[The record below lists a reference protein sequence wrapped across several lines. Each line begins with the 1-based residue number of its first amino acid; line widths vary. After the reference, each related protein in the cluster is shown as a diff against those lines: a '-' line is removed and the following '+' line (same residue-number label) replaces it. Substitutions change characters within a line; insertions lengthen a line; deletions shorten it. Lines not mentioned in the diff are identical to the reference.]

1 MVNLVCSIDT
11 LNFSIFDAINV
22 QFDMNA
28 LWIGWRMFCS
38 LSPSPLHYIYS
49 MECNIYLTKSNL
61 NGFSFVRLISIT
73 MVSTSLYFSSLHR
86 IWFVVVF
93 ATHTKSHYSMIN
105 RCLNE
110 KKKSRNLLHK
120 AAEKKSTVRLNT
132 SEVSLSAFVI
142 DYNNIFWF
150 LWIHET
156 CKNLHETP
164 GIGKWLIQPPKYV
177 RVI

>member
-1 MVNLVCSIDT
+1 MLSTFNSTWMHSGLGGECS
-11 LNFSIFDAINV
+11 
-22 QFDMNA
+22 A
-28 LWIGWRMFCS
+28 LC
-38 LSPSPLHYIYS
+38 LHHHYITYIRWNVTFIWQKAIS
-49 MECNIYLTKSNL
+49 MDSALSDLYLLQWFRLLCIFRLFTAFGL
-61 NGFSFVRLISIT
+61 LLFSP
-73 MVSTSLYFSSLHR
+73 
-86 IWFVVVF
+86 
-93 ATHTKSHYSMIN
+93 HTKSHYSMIN

>member
-38 LSPSPLHYIYS
+38 LSPSPVHYIYS

-93 ATHTKSHYSMIN
+93 ATHKKPLFNDKSLLE
-105 RCLNE
+105 RE
-110 KKKSRNLLHK
+110 KKESKPF
-120 AAEKKSTVRLNT
+120 A
-132 SEVSLSAFVI
+132 
-142 DYNNIFWF
+142 
-150 LWIHET
+150 
-156 CKNLHETP
+156 
-164 GIGKWLIQPPKYV
+164 
-177 RVI
+177 